1 MTAMSTINQAVVLCG
16 GLGTR
21 LRPLTNNLPKPM
33 VMVNG
38 LPFLHHLLKQLSE
51 QGITRFILLTGYL
64 GEKISDFF
72 GDGSDFGWSISY
84 SMGPTEWDTGR
95 RIWEARSQYDAHFLL
110 LYSDNFVQ
118 FSLEKLKGLHK
129 ELGTPISLLLAPKV
143 KGNIKVSDQ
152 GRIEAYDKTRNGV
165 GFDYVE
171 VGYMLIDR
179 DRALEDFSSIPGYP
193 DFNFSA
199 LLQKFAFQQKI
210 AGLVVHDSY
219 HSISDTE
226 RLALM
231 CDYLKPKKI
240 LLLDRDGTINE
251 KALKGEY
258 ISDWHQFRWMPRT
271 REALVKLAAK
281 GFKFIV
287 ITNQAGIARKMI
299 EPEALEDIHQKM
311 IQQLAQDGVEVL
323 KVFMSPHHWDENSFM
338 RKPAPGMF
346 FQAAK
351 EFNLRMDRCLYV
363 GDDERDCTAAWNA
376 GCGMVYLIEDM
387 KFPMLQ
393 NYPKPFF
400 YTQTLTEKI
409 DQIEEVYSIWDN
421 LT

>member
-1 MTAMSTINQAVVLCG
+1 MPTIDQAVILCG

-38 LPFLHHLLKQLSE
+38 VPFLHHLLNQLSE

-64 GEKISDFF
+64 GEIVSDYF
-72 GDGSDFGWSISY
+72 GDGSGFGWSIRY
-84 SMGPTEWDTGR
+84 SLGPTEWDTGR
-95 RIWEARSQYDAHFLL
+95 RIWEARSHYDAHFLL

-118 FSLEKLKGLHK
+118 FNLEKLNALQS
-129 ELGTPISLLLAPKV
+129 ELGTPISLLLAPKI
-143 KGNIKVSDQ
+143 KGNIKVSEQ
-152 GRIEAYDKTRNGV
+152 GRIQAYDKTRNGV

-179 DRALEDFSSIPGYP
+179 DRVLEVFSAFPEFP
-193 DFNFSA
+193 NFNFSA
-199 LLQKFAFQQKI
+199 LLQKFAEQQKI
-210 AGLVVHDSY
+210 AGLIVHDSY
-219 HSISDTE
+219 HSISDPE
-226 RLALM
+226 RLDLM
-231 CDYLKPKKI
+231 SAYLKPKKI

-258 ISDWHQFRWMPRT
+258 ISDWTQFKWVSQT

-299 EPEALEDIHQKM
+299 EPEALEFIHQRM
-311 IQQLAQDGVEVL
+311 VQELAGDGVEVL

-346 FQAAK
+346 FQAAE

-363 GDDERDCTAAWNA
+363 GDDERDCAAAWNA
-376 GCGMVYLIEDM
+376 GCGMVYLIDDM
-387 KFPMLQ
+387 KIPILQ

-409 DQIEEVYSIWDN
+409 DEIDKAYSVWDRI
-421 LT
+421 T

>member
-1 MTAMSTINQAVVLCG
+1 MSTVDQAVVLCG

-38 LPFLHHLLKQLSE
+38 LPFLHHLLMQLSE
-51 QGITRFILLTGYL
+51 QGITRFVLLTGYL
-64 GEKISDFF
+64 SEIISDYF
-72 GDGSDFGWSISY
+72 GDGSDFGWTISY

-129 ELGTPISLLLAPKV
+129 ELDTPISLLLAPKV
-143 KGNIKVSDQ
+143 KGNIKVSED
-152 GRIEAYDKTRNGV
+152 GRIQAYDKTRNGV

-171 VGYMLIDR
+171 VGYMLIDS
-179 DRALEDFSSIPGYP
+179 DQVLEVFSAFPEFP
-193 DFNFSA
+193 NFNFSA
-199 LLQKFAFQQKI
+199 LLQNFAQQQKI
-210 AGLVVHDSY
+210 AGLIVHDSY
-219 HSISDTE
+219 HSISDPE
-226 RLALM
+226 RLDLM
-231 CDYLKPKKI
+231 SEYLKPKKI

-251 KALKGEY
+251 KARKGEY
-258 ISDWHQFRWMPRT
+258 ISNWTQFKWVSQT

-299 EPEALEDIHQKM
+299 EPEALENIHQRM
-311 IQQLAQDGVEVL
+311 VQELAGDGVEVL
-323 KVFMSPHHWDENSFM
+323 KIFMSPHHWDENSFM

-346 FQAAK
+346 FQASK
-351 EFNLRMDRCLYV
+351 EFNLRMDRCLYI
-363 GDDERDCTAAWNA
+363 GDDEQDCAAAWNA

-387 KFPMLQ
+387 KIPILE

-409 DQIEEVYSIWDN
+409 DEIDKAYSVWDH
-421 LT
+421 TT